1 MWFSAVL
8 MLHVLLTFVMGGVMW
23 FVQIC
28 YYPNL
33 AAVGR
38 DVFISYQK
46 AHIRR
51 ITRVAWTLLFF
62 ELITGLGLA
71 CVPNATWK
79 WAVLGINAA
88 LILAIWWS
96 TWCVQVPLHKTLE
109 QGWDEQ
115 AHCRL
120 VGTNWFRTV
129 IYTLRGML
137 LGALLWSALVGW

>member
-1 MWFSAVL
+1 MWFPALL

-38 DVFISYQK
+38 DAFTSYQME
-46 AHIRR
+46 HIRR
-51 ITRVAWTLLFF
+51 VTRVAWTMLVL
-62 ELITGLGLA
+62 ELITGLVLA
-71 CVPNATWK
+71 AVPNESWK
-79 WAVLGINAA
+79 WGALGANAVCIVAT
-88 LILAIWWS
+88 WWS
-96 TWCVQVPLHKTLE
+96 TWCVQVPLHHRLE
-109 QGWDEQ
+109 QGWDES

-120 VGTNWFRTV
+120 VGTNWFRTAL
-129 IYTLRGML
+129 YTLRGLL